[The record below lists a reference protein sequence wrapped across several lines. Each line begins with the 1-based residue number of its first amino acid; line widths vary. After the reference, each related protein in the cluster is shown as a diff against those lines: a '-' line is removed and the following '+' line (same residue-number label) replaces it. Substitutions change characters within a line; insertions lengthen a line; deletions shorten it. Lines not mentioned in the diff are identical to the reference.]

1 MRKTLLPLPI
11 AAISLAVGCLVD
23 TTEPRDVATASVSV
37 DPHYAVD
44 MEALNE
50 LWGHGGAPLSSVEDA
65 FRVAVKVGPQ
75 TVVADTHLF
84 GADGHRNVIAI
95 PYHDLDATGTL
106 SPAELATEIPNLA
119 DAPSPVDAAGN
130 PIARGDAEL
139 ARYFAPGEIGY
150 AIKHHRQEHRV
161 LQMQGAGPEMKENFK
176 LQDTHI
182 ELVVGVTRDGAPGVV
197 TLNNPQGYPGDYIP
211 GRFGDEA
218 YPMIFVR
225 PEFPGYLSADL
236 QRAFVDNIRTM
247 MVGFNAVSEFP
258 GNYNG
263 GDPLGARNPERVR
276 EHVKNMVLAIAGT
289 GAARTAA
296 TAYFANPENQIY
308 CAELGHVA
316 TTAGLLVPLNRASL
330 QGLGLTTKVINKFA
344 RYVATQ
350 PDTTQRDATPFVQMN
365 ENPLVKYVDMTMAP
379 DSLQPAPSYAPA
391 DIRAVEET
399 KLAFGPMTMAD
410 IVERFM
416 ATHLPRATLGE
427 QLAPMQGAVLEAMKP
442 GLLETMGMDQLPASD
457 PKRMA
462 VEGLFAALVA
472 KVKTPYASYAA
483 FRADLAPLL
492 EQARMITGPRGD
504 SGAGLFV
511 PPSMY
516 HVIALDAENPPPNNQ
531 GWHLRG
537 LVSLRYVGHG
547 IPYSVMAPVGGATNP
562 GELPVEP
569 VVPAAGALNEQG
581 TINQGEWKYF
591 TVTVAAGQNLNVSMV
606 PQGDVDMYVR
616 FGAQPTDQQ
625 SDCAPYLG
633 ANETESCAMTASA
646 AGTMHIGLYGYT
658 AGSYTLTAGAGA
670 ASN

>member
-1 MRKTLLPLPI
+1 MNKTLLPLPI
-11 AAISLAVGCLVD
+11 AAISRAVGCLVG
-23 TTEPRDVATASVSV
+23 TTEPRDVATASVAV
-37 DPHYAVD
+37 DPHYTVD
-44 MEALNE
+44 MNALNG
-50 LWGHGGAPLSSVEDA
+50 LWAHGSQLATVEDA

-75 TVVADTHLF
+75 TVPADTHLF
-84 GADGHRNVIAI
+84 GPEGQRDVVAI
-95 PYHDLDATGTL
+95 PYHDLDAEGTL
-106 SPAELATEIPNLA
+106 SPAALAESAGLS
-119 DAPSPVDAAGN
+119 DLPSPVDAAGN

-139 ARYFAPGEIGY
+139 SRYFAPGEIGY

-182 ELVVGVTRDGAPGVV
+182 ELVVGVTRDGQPGVV
-197 TLNNPQGYPGDYIP
+197 TLNNPQGYPGDYVP
-211 GRFGDEA
+211 GRFGDEG

-225 PEFPGYLSADL
+225 PEFPGYLSTDV

-296 TAYFANPENQIY
+296 TAYFANPENQVY

-330 QGLGLTTKVINKFA
+330 QSLGLPTKVINKFA

-350 PDTTQRDATPFVQMN
+350 PDTAEREATPFVQMN
-365 ENPLVKYVDMTMAP
+365 ENQMVTYVDMTMAP
-379 DSLQPAPSYAPA
+379 DSLQPAASYAPS
-391 DIRAVEET
+391 DIRAAEEA

-416 ATHLPRATLGE
+416 ATHLPRRTLGE

-462 VEGLFAALVA
+462 VEALFGALVA
-472 KVKTPYASYAA
+472 KVKTPYASYEA
-483 FRADLAPLL
+483 FRADLAPLMD
-492 EQARMITGPRGD
+492 QARMITGPRGD

-547 IPYSVMAPVGGATNP
+547 IPFSAMRPVGGATDP
-562 GELPVEP
+562 DQPVDPVEP
-569 VVPAAGALNEQG
+569 AVGGMNEQG
-581 TINQGEWKYF
+581 SMNEGEWKYF
-591 TVTVAAGQNLNVSMV
+591 TVSVAAGQNLNVNMV
-606 PQGDVDMYVR
+606 PQGDIDLYVR
-616 FGAQPTDQQ
+616 FGSQPTADEF
-625 SDCAPYLG
+625 DCGPYLG
-633 ANETESCAMTASA
+633 ANEAESCPMPAAET
-646 AGTMHIGLYGYT
+646 AGTYHIALNAYT
-658 AGSYTLTAGAGA
+658 AGSYVLTAASSAAAG
-670 ASN
+670 N